1 MVPFFRRLFNLS
13 GRFFKYGVLLFVILT
28 SLSPFVWVFLST
40 FKTNKEILDSALS
53 WPSHFSFVAYAN
65 ALARARFPL
74 YFFNSM
80 FVSGLSTLGAV
91 SIFGMA
97 AYVLARYEFRG
108 RDTIYAILISSLL
121 LSLIP
126 MQQPIAIIIRM
137 LHLYDT
143 RWALILV
150 YAAKGLPIVIFIMW
164 SFFKSLPKEIEE
176 AAYLDGANFWQTY
189 TRVMLPMSKPAVAS
203 AAVLIFLNSWN
214 EFLFALLL
222 TQSESKRTL
231 SYALRFFVDM
241 FAYDYP
247 TLFAAMFMTIL
258 PSILIYIVL
267 QEQIHKSLVGGAVK
281 G

>member
-1 MVPFFRRLFNLS
+1 
-13 GRFFKYGVLLFVILT
+13 
-28 SLSPFVWVFLST
+28 
-40 FKTNKEILDSALS
+40 
-53 WPSHFSFVAYAN
+53 
-65 ALARARFPL
+65 
-74 YFFNSM
+74 M